1 MEFLN
6 RNFALTFGANIKK
19 LLRAKP
25 PDCCL
30 FSESGS
36 QFKIH
41 RELLGQ
47 TTFLRK
53 IANSAKD
60 CCNVPIEIFC
70 PCSDKE
76 LSILVEFLYTGKMIC
91 DDVEVLSKSI
101 DNLKEIFGFPNEL
114 PLWPEDQEFAND
126 TPIDKIA
133 NFSIKEEQ
141 FDQEENIDTNQNE
154 SDDTDELDI
163 DSNIGLEIEKEI
175 NRNIELSNGKENNED
190 STTTDFSDLSFDQ
203 KDDTNLDT
211 DLVAAKNLLQ
221 IDHENNFRA
230 EKPKKKVVSKRLK
243 TSKKFSCYDCAK
255 SFAYEQIKKYHVQR
269 VHQKKKSVGSLNGKD
284 TYEEAVK
291 EMLHQNENVLVNNF
305 ENSEIEDWEGFI
317 QENYDEKIYQNQ
329 PQSKVSKEV
338 SAIEPAKKKMKMT
351 YDFSES
357 IDHDSNLYFNVVKNC
372 SKPIKLKSLKKLD
385 KTDAKYIC
393 EECQKEGCRL
403 YCIGIHP
410 NMFLKHIGIQN

>member
-1 MEFLN
+1 MTNFLK
-6 RNFALTFGANIKK
+6 RNFALTFGSNIKK
-19 LLRAKP
+19 HLRKNT

-30 FSESGS
+30 FSEGGS

-53 IANSAKD
+53 IANSAKH

-76 LSILVEFLYTGKMIC
+76 LSILVEFLYTGKLIC

-126 TPIDKIA
+126 SPIDEIA

-154 SDDTDELDI
+154 SDDTDI

-175 NRNIELSNGKENNED
+175 NRNIRLSNGEENDE
-190 STTTDFSDLSFDQ
+190 DFSDLSFDQ

-211 DLVAAKNLLQ
+211 DLVAAKNVLQ
-221 IDHENNFRA
+221 IDNENNFRA
-230 EKPKKKVVSKRLK
+230 EKPKKKVVSKSMK
-243 TSKKFSCYDCAK
+243 TSKKFSCYECEK
-255 SFAYEQIKKYHVQR
+255 SFSYEPR
-269 VHQKKKSVGSLNGKD
+269 TTRFSL
-284 TYEEAVK
+284 
-291 EMLHQNENVLVNNF
+291 
-305 ENSEIEDWEGFI
+305 EI
-317 QENYDEKIYQNQ
+317 
-329 PQSKVSKEV
+329 P
-338 SAIEPAKKKMKMT
+338 
-351 YDFSES
+351 
-357 IDHDSNLYFNVVKNC
+357 
-372 SKPIKLKSLKKLD
+372 
-385 KTDAKYIC
+385 C
-393 EECQKEGCRL
+393 E
-403 YCIGIHP
+403 
-410 NMFLKHIGIQN
+410 